1 MTLFNIIR
9 PIQQVS
15 ALLILV
21 IVAGCSVVGDS
32 QPTQFYVMSEADN
45 TFLISKRV
53 QISPA
58 LRLGVGPI
66 SIPGYANRAQIVTI
80 GRGAQ
85 LKVSDLDHW
94 AEPVQDNVE
103 RILVG
108 NLSTLIN
115 PQQIYPYPVD
125 FHPGANSLQMTVE
138 IRDMIQTETGMIRLT
153 ASWNI
158 KRMQDNE
165 LLLRETKAYQMQQK
179 PDDYATLASS
189 LSALFGYLAVDMMN
203 SVAQYR

>member
-1 MTLFNIIR
+1 MTLFKKIR
-9 PIQQVS
+9 TLRQKF
-15 ALLILV
+15 ALLALLFL
-21 IVAGCSVVGDS
+21 AGCSVVGDS
-32 QPTQFYVMSEADN
+32 QPTQFYVMSEADSA
-45 TFLISKRV
+45 FLASKRV
-53 QISPA
+53 QVSPQ

-94 AEPVQDNVE
+94 AEPIQDNIE

-108 NLSTLIN
+108 NLSALIS
-115 PQQIYPYPVD
+115 PQQVYPYPVD
-125 FHPGANSLQMTVE
+125 FHPGSSSLQMTVE
-138 IRDMIQTETGMIRLT
+138 IRDIIQTETGMIRLT

-165 LLLRETKAYQMQQK
+165 LLLRQTKAYQMQQK

-189 LSALFGYLAVDMMN
+189 LSALFGYLAVDMTH
-203 SVAQYR
+203 SVAQFQ

>member
-1 MTLFNIIR
+1 MTLFNKIR
-9 PIQQVS
+9 TLRQKF
-15 ALLILV
+15 ALLALLFL
-21 IVAGCSVVGDS
+21 AGCSVVGDS
-32 QPTQFYVMSEADN
+32 QPTQFYVMSEADSA
-45 TFLISKRV
+45 FLASKRV
-53 QISPA
+53 QLSPQ

-94 AEPVQDNVE
+94 AEPIQDNIE

-108 NLSTLIN
+108 NLSALIS
-115 PQQIYPYPVD
+115 PQQVYPYPVD
-125 FHPGANSLQMTVE
+125 FHPGSSSLQMTVE
-138 IRDMIQTETGMIRLT
+138 IRDIIQTETGMIRLT

-165 LLLRETKAYQMQQK
+165 LLLRQTKAYQMQQK

-189 LSALFGYLAVDMMN
+189 LSALFGYLAVDMTH
-203 SVAQYR
+203 SVAQFQ

>member
-1 MTLFNIIR
+1 MTLFNEIR
-9 PIQQVS
+9 PLQKIG
-15 ALLILV
+15 ALLI
-21 IVAGCSVVGDS
+21 VAFVTGCSVIGDS

-45 TFLISKRV
+45 AFLTSKRV
-53 QISPA
+53 QVSPD
-58 LRLGVGPI
+58 LRLGIGPI

-94 AEPVQDNVE
+94 AEPVQENVE

-108 NLSTLIN
+108 NLSTLIS

-125 FHPGANSLQMTVE
+125 FHLGAGSLQMTVE

-158 KRMQDNE
+158 KRVQDNE
-165 LLLRETKAYQMQQK
+165 LLLRQTKAYQMQQK
-179 PDDYATLASS
+179 PDDYAILASS

-203 SVAQYR
+203 SVAQYQ